1 MSKNPVKS
9 RSVSKDSNCI
19 KVIKSPSKAEDH
31 YKISKKTAEE
41 YQLDKTKIARKRLNS
56 ASSADLSVSCRSR
69 DYSKKKDGLVAINR
83 KEKEKAKPPKNPTKK
98 KIKPKETICNKHYYL

>member
-31 YKISKKTAEE
+31 YKMSKKSAEQ

-69 DYSKKKDGLVAINR
+69 DYSKKKDGILVIN
-83 KEKEKAKPPKNPTKK
+83 KKDKDKAKLPKNSIKK